1 MADPLRAERR
11 YGKKLQGWLERA
23 VRTAVIGVPATDRGR
38 LSGEGCLRNHW
49 KRLAPASKTCLD
61 GMGATGTHI
70 GAGKIGARGTG
81 GADGIRDRQE
91 TPGLALI
98 ECRASCCM
106 T

>member
-1 MADPLRAERR
+1 MKSL
-11 YGKKLQGWLERA
+11 
-23 VRTAVIGVPATDRGR
+23 
-38 LSGEGCLRNHW
+38 
-49 KRLAPASKTCLD
+49 KRFAPASKTCHD
-61 GMGATGTHI
+61 GMGATGAHI

-81 GADGIRDRQE
+81 EADGIRDRQE

>member
-1 MADPLRAERR
+1 
-11 YGKKLQGWLERA
+11 
-23 VRTAVIGVPATDRGR
+23 
-38 LSGEGCLRNHW
+38 
-49 KRLAPASKTCLD
+49 
-61 GMGATGTHI
+61 MGATGTHI

-81 GADGIRDRQE
+81 EADGMRDRQE